1 MLYSRLVEVLG
12 DAPAATL
19 MSYLPGDEPATK
31 TDVNGIRVELS
42 AVGQR
47 FDRLDQRM
55 DQLELRMDRLEMRMD
70 RLELRMDSLSQSMLG
85 LSDRFHS
92 ELRAQT
98 RTFVLASLGSSAT
111 LAAAIVAAAAIL

>member
-1 MLYSRLVEVLG
+1 
-12 DAPAATL
+12 

-31 TDVNGIRVELS
+31 TDVNGIRVELG
-42 AVGQR
+42 AVLQ
-47 FDRLDQRM
+47 RLDH
-55 DQLELRMDRLEMRMD
+55 LEQRMDRLEQRMD
-70 RLELRMDSLSQSMLG
+70 RLEQRMDRLEQRMDSLSQSMLG

-98 RTFVLASLGSSAT
+98 RTFVLGSLGSSAT

>member
-1 MLYSRLVEVLG
+1 MTLEARTTLYSRLVEVLG

-31 TDVNGIRVELS
+31 THVNGIRVELG

-47 FDRLDQRM
+47 LDH
-55 DQLELRMDRLEMRMD
+55 LEQRMDRLEQRMD
-70 RLELRMDSLSQSMLG
+70 RLEQRMDSLSQSMLG